1 MNESCLILA
10 LNTRFN
16 NEVLDEG
23 SNGFIFNKKS
33 GSLVRLMDRIEHHE
47 SSELLDSIRKKGP
60 ERVDKHYNWDHIANQ
75 YLNILAN

>member
-1 MNESCLILA
+1 
-10 LNTRFN
+10 
-16 NEVLDEG
+16 
-23 SNGFIFNKKS
+23 
-33 GSLVRLMDRIEHHE
+33 MDRIEHHE